1 MFGYLAIP
9 RGPALRGAEPCQLRY
24 WVTSSA
30 KLMRS
35 LAVSLF
41 AASLAAPRFLWD
53 GDWGGRPTTGGSD
66 ILVPTRK
73 ILFSYHP
80 NKC

>member
-53 GDWGGRPTTGGSD
+53 GDWGGEANHRRVGYLS
-66 ILVPTRK
+66 
-73 ILFSYHP
+73 S
-80 NKC
+80 NKENSVFLSSQ